1 MAKSKD
7 PASGLP
13 LAADMLTK
21 PLLFVYSELIVAS
34 PQDTLLM
41 IGPFCTAS
49 TSAPATG
56 TPEFVVTLTNSPEA
70 SPNTMQVWPLVIVD
84 VAVRQL
90 KIVLVDVTELL
101 AGLLRKRKAPGVQF
115 SIDDE

>member
-1 MAKSKD
+1 
-7 PASGLP
+7 
-13 LAADMLTK
+13 MLTK

-56 TPEFVVTLTNSPEA
+56 TPESVVTLTNSPEA
-70 SPNTMQVWPLVIVD
+70 SPNTMQVWPPVIVD

-90 KIVLVDVTELL
+90 KIVLVDVIELL

>member
-1 MAKSKD
+1 MTKSKD

-56 TPEFVVTLTNSPEA
+56 TSESDVTLTNSPEA
-70 SPNTMQVWPLVIVD
+70 SRNRMQVWPLVIVD
-84 VAVRQL
+84 VSVRQL
-90 KIVLVDVTELL
+90 EIVLIPVIQML
-101 AGLLRKRKAPGVQF
+101 AGPLRN
-115 SIDDE
+115 SETTCL